1 MWSAPPPPL
10 SFNDDDGSV
19 PLLRP
24 PQLPQNGI
32 NISGGNG
39 NSGVPSAE
47 DFFPPSSSL
56 SGGQLSKKVINMK
69 ELRSLALQSL
79 SNSPGIRSTIW
90 KLLLGYLPPK
100 RSLWSTELKQKR
112 PQYKH
117 YKDELL
123 TTSELN
129 NTPLRAERSQEA
141 IVYVGNP
148 DPQLSEEFLW
158 ECLIQAGDV
167 GKLNALVH
175 MNNLRL
181 VAYVSYGCWLYL
193 EELVDFLCEEDI
205 GYAIKVLN
213 MIKLY
218 GKPIRVNKYASQDKK
233 IIDVGCLWKQLKQ
246 WLIFTLLPKAAH

>member
-1 MWSAPPPPL
+1 MAQFRSSAL
-10 SFNDDDGSV
+10 HSFLGTEERYQY
-19 PLLRP
+19 LW
-24 PQLPQNGI
+24 
-32 NISGGNG
+32 GNG

-47 DFFPPSSSL
+47 DFSRQAHL
-56 SGGQLSKKVINMK
+56 SADVRSIAQTLSKKVINMK
-69 ELRSLALQSL
+69 ELRSSSLQSL
-79 SNSPGIRSTIW
+79 SDSPGIRSTVW
-90 KLLLGYLPPK
+90 KVLLGYLTPE

-112 PQYKH
+112 SQYKH

-129 NTPLRAERSQEA
+129 NTPLRAKRSQES

-158 ECLIQAGDV
+158 ECLIQAGYV

-175 MNNLRL
+175 MNNLH
-181 VAYVSYGCWLYL
+181 
-193 EELVDFLCEEDI
+193 LVDFLCEEDI

-213 MIKLY
+213 MIKLH
-218 GKPIRVNKYASQDKK
+218 GKPIRVNKASQDKK

>member
-1 MWSAPPPPL
+1 ML
-10 SFNDDDGSV
+10 
-19 PLLRP
+19 LLRRCLSTTTMA
-24 PQLPQNGI
+24 QFR
-32 NISGGNG
+32 S
-39 NSGVPSAE
+39 SALHSFLGTE
-47 DFFPPSSSL
+47 ERCSFHRGLFPPSSSL
-56 SGGQLSKKVINMK
+56 SGGQLSKNVINMK

-79 SNSPGIRSTIW
+79 PDSPGIRSTVW
-90 KLLLGYLPPK
+90 KLLLGYLPPE

-112 PQYKH
+112 SHNGNKGGEV
-117 YKDELL
+117 DDN
-123 TTSELN
+123 SNISWELN

-158 ECLIQAGDV
+158 ECLIQAGHV

-175 MNNLRL
+175 MNNLRF
-181 VAYVSYGCWLYL
+181 VASVSYGCWLYL

-213 MIKLY
+213 MIKLH
-218 GKPIRVNKYASQDKK
+218 GKTIRVNKASQDKK